1 MVKIVYF
8 LFEHHVTGYQEKIWI
23 RQNWIGARLI
33 GIDKNWLS
41 LTSKG
46 CLIKKFP
53 NVLLN
58 NAKMVDSTVKPQAKG
73 QNNFSIAL
81 KWGIVCLC
89 NLNSIGDMIE
99 SRKYHFF
106 EILHFL
112 RFFIVI

>member
-73 QNNFSIAL
+73 QNYFSIAL
-81 KWGIVCLC
+81 KWGIVCLFKSS
-89 NLNSIGDMIE
+89 SIGDMIKN
-99 SRKYHFF
+99 RNLDFF
-106 EILHFL
+106 GFSHCLQFC
-112 RFFIVI
+112 